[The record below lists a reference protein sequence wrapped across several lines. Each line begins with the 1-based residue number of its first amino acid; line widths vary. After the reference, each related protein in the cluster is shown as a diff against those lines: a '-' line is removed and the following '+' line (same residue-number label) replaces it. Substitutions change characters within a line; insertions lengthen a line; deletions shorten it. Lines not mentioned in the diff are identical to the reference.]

1 MILVVGDVIDDVVV
15 RPLEP
20 VAPGADTRSEIVP
33 RPGGSGANTAAWLG
47 ALGAPV
53 RFVGRVGAADAARHA
68 AALVEH
74 GVDARLAG
82 DAEAPTG
89 SIVVLA
95 HDRTMFTA
103 RGANANL
110 CAADLSPEL
119 LDGVAWIHVSG
130 YALFEPGPRD
140 AVLAYVRGAGLPWS
154 VDPASASW
162 LRDAD
167 FLAWTAGAA
176 LCLANEDEAAVL
188 GDALASA
195 YPEVVVKRGAAGAT
209 LLGGESV
216 PAAAAEVVDLT
227 GAGDAFAAGFLAAQ
241 QRGERPPRA
250 GGGHRGPRGGH
261 HRRAS
266 AAVAGSR
273 RSRFRRRACAALRRS
288 SRSAPAAR
296 RRARSAPGGPPGSA
310 RSTSCGARGGRPCG
324 A

>member
-1 MILVVGDVIDDVVV
+1 MILVIGDVIDDVVV

-20 VAPGADTRSEIVP
+20 VAPATDTRSEIVA

-53 RFVGRVGAADAARHA
+53 RFAGRVGAPDVGRHDAALA
-68 AALVEH
+68 AH
-74 GVDARLAG
+74 GVDARLTP
-82 DAEAPTG
+82 DPQAPTG

-110 CAADLSPEL
+110 SAADLPAEL
-119 LDGVAWIHVSG
+119 LDGVEHVHVSG
-130 YALFEPGPRD
+130 YALFEPGPRA
-140 AVLAYVRGAGLPWS
+140 AVLGVVARAGLPWS

-188 GDALASA
+188 GDALAGA
-195 YPEVVVKRGAAGAT
+195 YPEVVIKRGAAGAT
-209 LLGGESV
+209 LLGGDSV
-216 PAAAAEVVDLT
+216 PAAPADVVDLT

-241 QRGERPPRA
+241 L
-250 GGGHRGPRGGH
+250 RGGD
-261 HRRAS
+261 RLALAAS
-266 AAVAGSR
+266 T
-273 RSRFRRRACAALRRS
+273 
-288 SRSAPAAR
+288 AAR
-296 RRARSAPGGPPGSA
+296 ALAL
-310 RSTSCGARGGRPCG
+310 TGGRPR
-324 A
+324 